1 VTSRTAEAIQ
11 VEFSDSNRTKVEDKK
26 IDGNLTDA
34 ELSNRLFVRLVA
46 KQKEFTKI
54 DFKYCIF
61 DTCYLRQC
69 VFDRCD
75 FTGCRFVGTSFYGS
89 RFSGCKFDY
98 SIFERT
104 IVATDL
110 LSNCCP
116 APENLK
122 MKFAR
127 TLRVNYQQLGDAQA
141 ANMAIHVELE
151 ATREHLWK
159 AWRSNDWYYRHKYPK
174 GKRIKAFLNWLG
186 FKFLDWI
193 WGNGESAW
201 KLFRAV
207 IILLVLIALRDVFAH
222 RDPWQVGSYLA
233 AAMQAPQIFLGTL
246 SPSYYSPGYFSVIVF
261 CRLVAFAFLMSII
274 IKRLNRR

>member
-1 VTSRTAEAIQ
+1 VTSRTEEETQ
-11 VEFSDSNRTKVEDKK
+11 LEFSDTNRKKVEDKK

-34 ELSNRLFVRLVA
+34 ELSNLLFVRLVA
-46 KQKEFTKI
+46 KEKEFTKI

-69 VFDRCD
+69 LFDRCD

-110 LSNCCP
+110 LRDCCP

-141 ANMAIHVELE
+141 ANIAIHVELE
-151 ATREHLWK
+151 ATSEHLWK
-159 AWRSNDWYYRHKYPK
+159 RGARMIGTTATSIRKGRGLKRSSTGWDLSFS
-174 GKRIKAFLNWLG
+174 IG
-186 FKFLDWI
+186 FGAMVK
-193 WGNGESAW
+193 
-201 KLFRAV
+201 V
-207 IILLVLIALRDVFAH
+207 H
-222 RDPWQVGSYLA
+222 GSYS
-233 AAMQAPQIFLGTL
+233 GL
-246 SPSYYSPGYFSVIVF
+246 S
-261 CRLVAFAFLMSII
+261 
-274 IKRLNRR
+274 